1 MFKTQEL
8 ILIVAFLNVEML
20 LYVVKYNLLIVNLN
34 SLSFIVTSL

>member
-20 LYVVKYNLLIVNLN
+20 LRVVKYNLLIVN
-34 SLSFIVTSL
+34 